1 MTRVIVPFGIMVRP
15 EGERYRMTSGKLVV
29 NIAENTEISHKE
41 TLGYMNPD
49 ASFTSNEDERP
60 VWYESNI

>member
-1 MTRVIVPFGIMVRP
+1 MVRP

-49 ASFTSNEDERP
+49 ASFTNNEGERP
-60 VWYESNI
+60 VWYEYNI